1 MWICRTDEV
10 STRVPKESSLT
21 FALLVPFR
29 VVIFVCRSIWKFLVH
44 RFPLIFLALFIAVY
58 IYVFVHHFCFEPDQC
73 ARVFI
78 IVYFLPLYSLSLKL
92 NFILAF

>member
-1 MWICRTDEV
+1 MIL
-10 STRVPKESSLT
+10 KKSSPLRCWYLA
-21 FALLVPFR
+21 FFSDIPPSLCAFPGCGFMGP
-29 VVIFVCRSIWKFLVH
+29 SIWKFLVH